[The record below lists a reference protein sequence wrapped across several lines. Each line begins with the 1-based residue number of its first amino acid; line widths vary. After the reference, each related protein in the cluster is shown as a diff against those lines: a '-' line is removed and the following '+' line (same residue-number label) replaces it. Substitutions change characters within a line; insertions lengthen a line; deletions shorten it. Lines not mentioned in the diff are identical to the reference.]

1 VDGRDKPGHDES
13 RRLRFKF
20 QTATRL
26 ICPVIASVSEAIHAW
41 YRKEESWIASSLLL
55 LAMTRDT
62 PPRSRRAMRPSGAR
76 IVRPKQT
83 EGAGN
88 AGCALHPQSHV
99 QNKKAHEVVTTGS
112 PEQSGIPRAMVLTA
126 YFALS
131 SVIGLS
137 CHRRK
142 RDTSR

>member
-1 VDGRDKPGHDES
+1 MRSIEPGIHNHS
-13 RRLRFKF
+13 SGLWIPGLR
-20 QTATRL
+20 QMAHPGMT
-26 ICPVIASVSEAIHAW
+26 VSERIVADSIV
-41 YRKEESWIASSLLL
+41 KQPSVLN
-55 LAMTRDT
+55 T
-62 PPRSRRAMRPSGAR
+62 PPRSRRAMRPSDAG
-76 IVRPKQT
+76 IVRPKQM

-126 YFALS
+126 YSALS
-131 SVIGLS
+131 PVIGLS

>member
-1 VDGRDKPGHDES
+1 MNLP
-13 RRLRFKF
+13 
-20 QTATRL
+20 
-26 ICPVIASVSEAIHAW
+26 P
-41 YRKEESWIASSLLL
+41 EE
-55 LAMTRDT
+55 
-62 PPRSRRAMRPSGAR
+62 G
-76 IVRPKQT
+76 V
-83 EGAGN
+83 GN

-131 SVIGLS
+131 PVIGLC

-142 RDTSR
+142 RDTSRSLDASVEASGPHDFAVRLAHLRQECASRPPHPAPR